1 MQSLGGGLNSQG
13 VLLVLFSFCF
23 LRKIARGHAH
33 SYRGKYLALS
43 DSPDNYSRS
52 VL

>member
-23 LRKIARGHAH
+23 LRKIARGHVH